1 MIYVRLSNSDI
12 RLSRLDIAF
21 DIFNLL
27 EIVFLQQIKGGVSH
41 KVFFGRGGNI
51 QVRLYD
57 KNLEILGYKRSDKF
71 NLKEKNFWW
80 RACTH
85 KMRYKKHSY

>member
-1 MIYVRLSNSDI
+1 MIYARLNNSDI

-51 QVRLYD
+51 
-57 KNLEILGYKRSDKF
+57 
-71 NLKEKNFWW
+71 
-80 RACTH
+80 
-85 KMRYKKHSY
+85 